1 MDVVLKDAKG
11 ILDEL
16 QAYKGAGAEIRE
28 VHPEKHPSSV
38 VQTRGAELSQA
49 PRKVGGAAVARREN
63 SCCHVVWPSSETGLE
78 ENTYGVN
85 LYLKATNPH
94 RRLKKEEEVHSI

>member
-38 VQTRGAELSQA
+38 GPDTGRGCWRE
-49 PRKVGGAAVARREN
+49 GRR
-63 SCCHVVWPSSETGLE
+63 VVWPCSDT
-78 ENTYGVN
+78 
-85 LYLKATNPH
+85 
-94 RRLKKEEEVHSI
+94 